1 MSNAQS
7 SVIKRVFLSSML
19 CFIFAFFLPNY
30 GAAISEKNPVKE
42 GERVEQPPADSE
54 SVGGSKTRGFS
65 IRNPQS
71 AIHNREAG
79 GEGGEKVGTV
89 IAVEED
95 EIRFDIGSED
105 GITVEMRLW
114 IYRKVIVIHPLTKQ
128 NMGPVQ
134 TKIGELE
141 VTEVAALSSLG
152 KIRSQETAIKKGDR
166 VSRLEKEAVESEIR
180 KESGEDGRKKEERK
194 KEKGRRKAR
203 IKKAATPSAPSSTP
217 LPLSPSPPPAFRGS
231 AIPEELSA
239 SEDTASSLLERALR
253 RKYRGACHSLYSGAE
268 GGNDLSSSQTSAP
281 SMEPYEAHFWAGQY
295 LYQKGRYSDA
305 VEHFKAM
312 LEDGSRTDKNDR
324 AGVMFGFCCY
334 ELGNLKEAMRAFEK
348 MLADYS
354 ESPYAPQAQSWIA
367 RIEEE
372 KDERKK

>member
-1 MSNAQS
+1 MAA
-7 SVIKRVFLSSML
+7 L
-19 CFIFAFFLPNY
+19 FLPIHEIQ
-30 GAAISEKNPVKE
+30 AATPEATP
-42 GERVEQPPADSE
+42 
-54 SVGGSKTRGFS
+54 
-65 IRNPQS
+65 RNPQS
-71 AIHNREAG
+71 AIRNREAG
-79 GEGGEKVGTV
+79 GAGGKKVGTV
-89 IAVEED
+89 TAVEED
-95 EIRFDIGSED
+95 EIRFDLGSED
-105 GITVEMRLW
+105 GIAAGMTLR
-114 IYRKVIVIHPLTKQ
+114 IYRKTILIHPLTKE

-134 TKIGELE
+134 VKIGELE
-141 VTEVAALSSLG
+141 VTEVTARSSLG

-180 KESGEDGRKKEERK
+180 KKAGEDGRKKKERK
-194 KEKGRRKAR
+194 KIKDEKKKKKMKDRRK
-203 IKKAATPSAPSSTP
+203 PSRKRVAMPSDSSSST
-217 LPLSPSPPPAFRGS
+217 LPLSSSPVF

-253 RKYRGACHSLYSGAE
+253 RKYRGAFLSLYAGAE
-268 GGNDLSSSQTSAP
+268 GENDLSSSRTSTP

-312 LEDGSRTDKNDR
+312 LEDGSRTDKDDR